1 MYTEAQ
7 LVGIAKRENNRKR
20 TYLVVNK
27 EQGKHI
33 PVSPKKAFALFDALA
48 EKLQTTYQGES
59 LLLIGFAETATA
71 IGARLSIRLHTDYMQ
86 TTREHMDGVSW
97 LFFSESHS
105 HAAEQ
110 RLVREDIEEALSR
123 TDRIVFAEDEVTT
136 GNTILHIIEILEEIS
151 QKKMRFSA
159 ASLLNGMDEVS
170 LKRYR
175 DREIDLH
182 YLVKTN
188 HESYGEEA
196 ERYAGDGRYVL
207 PDEKKKADVPIVYLP
222 SYLNARRCITGD
234 LYAEACSRMW
244 ERMKKEITWKGRENI
259 LLLGTEECMYPAIF
273 AGACLEEMG
282 NTVRCHATTRS
293 PIAVSREQ
301 NYPLRERYELISLY
315 EADRKTFVYD
325 LKQYDR
331 VWIVTDAKTLCEKGV
346 HTLINALGSCGNRN
360 IRLFRWC
367 GL

>member
-7 LVGIAKRENNRKR
+7 LVGIAKRENNSKR

-33 PVSPKKAFALFDALA
+33 PVSPNRAFAMFDALA
-48 EKLQTTYQGES
+48 GKLQVAYQNES

-86 TTREHMDGVSW
+86 TTREPVDGVSW
-97 LFFSESHS
+97 LLFSESHS
-105 HAAEQ
+105 HATEQ

-123 TDRIVFAEDEVTT
+123 TDRIVFVEDEVTT

-151 QKKMRFSA
+151 RKKIRFSA
-159 ASLLNGMDEVS
+159 ASLLNGMDQES

-175 DREIDLH
+175 DKGIDLH
-182 YLVKTN
+182 YLVKTD
-188 HESYGEEA
+188 HKSYEEEA
-196 ERYAGDGRYVL
+196 GRYAGDGRYVL
-207 PDEKKKADVPIVYLP
+207 SDEGKKADVPVTCLP
-222 SYLNARRCITGD
+222 SYLNARRCVSGD

-244 ERMKKEITWKGRENI
+244 ERMKEEISWEGKAHI
-259 LLLGTEECMYPAIF
+259 LLLGTEECMYPAMF
-273 AGACLEEMG
+273 AGACLEELG

-293 PIAVSREQ
+293 PIAVSREE

-315 EADRKTFVYD
+315 EEDRKTFVYD

-331 VWIVTDAKTLCEKGV
+331 VWIVTDAKPLCKKGV
-346 HTLINALGSCGNRN
+346 HTLVNALRSCGNRN